1 MTEDSAGEMA
11 EKPSVKEPTEQE
23 PVVKEPTE
31 QKPAV
36 KEPTEQG
43 AAVEKLLVKESN
55 VKESAD
61 KTIST

>member
-1 MTEDSAGEMA
+1 MA

-43 AAVEKLLVKESN
+43 AAVEKLLVKEFN

-61 KTIST
+61 RTIST